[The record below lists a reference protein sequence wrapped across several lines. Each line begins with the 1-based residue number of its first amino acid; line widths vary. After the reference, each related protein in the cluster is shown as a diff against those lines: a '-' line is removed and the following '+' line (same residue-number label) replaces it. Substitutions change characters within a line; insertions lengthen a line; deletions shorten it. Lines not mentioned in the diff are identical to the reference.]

1 MFAYYLRLAWLS
13 IRQSYGLSLLMIL
26 AIGLGIG
33 AAMTTMTVN
42 YLMSANPIPGKSSQL
57 YYVQLDSWDPHEA
70 ANDDGSPPD
79 QLTYRDA
86 TALWAAQKAHR
97 QVVQAQMTA
106 VVEPQASG
114 QNKDSLPFIV
124 SGRANSA
131 DFFPMFEVPFLFGGG
146 WDRAA
151 DEQMQQVVVLSQ
163 GLNERLFGGRNSVG
177 EKIKLATDFYQVVG
191 VMAHWQPK
199 PRFYD
204 VTTGAFNEVEELF
217 VPFSLLTQQKIN
229 RNGNTNC
236 WKPSGEGFAAFL
248 NSECVW
254 TQFWVEL
261 RNEQEKQ
268 HYLAFLSAYVEEQK
282 KLGRFGR
289 PINNQLHDVMQ
300 WLENQQVVAED
311 ASMMLVMSL
320 LFLAVCLLNTIG
332 LLLAKF
338 LSKAPQIG
346 LRQALGASRRDLFA
360 QYLTEAGC
368 IGIAGGLLGLAL
380 AFFGLQGISLLYGDD
395 MKGLAELDL
404 PMVLVAMGL
413 ALISSLLAG
422 LYPTW
427 RACSVQ
433 PSQQLKSQ

>member
-13 IRQSYGLSLLMIL
+13 IRQSYGLSLLMVL

-33 AAMTTMTVN
+33 AAMTTVTVN
-42 YLMSANPIPGKSSQL
+42 YLMSANPIPTKSEQL
-57 YYVQLDSWDPHEA
+57 FYVQLDNWDPHQP
-70 ANDDGSPPD
+70 ANDNGDPPD

-86 TALWAAQKAHR
+86 SALWAANKAHR

-106 VVEPQASG
+106 VIEPEG
-114 QNKDSLPFIV
+114 KDSLPFQV

-131 DFFPMFEVPFLFGGG
+131 DFFAMFEVPFVFGGS

-151 DEQMQQVVVLSQ
+151 DESMQQVVVLSQ
-163 GLNERLFGGRNSVG
+163 SLNERLFGGRDSVG
-177 EKIKLATDFYQVVG
+177 EKVKLAGDYYQVVG
-191 VMAHWQPK
+191 VIANWQPR

-204 VTTGAFNEVEELF
+204 ITTGAFNEVEEVF
-217 VPFSLLTQQKIN
+217 VPFSLLTQEKIS

-236 WKPSGEGFAAFL
+236 WKPSGEGYQAFL

-254 TQFWVEL
+254 TQFWAEL
-261 RNEQEKQ
+261 RTEQEKQ
-268 HYLAFLSAYVEEQK
+268 DYLTFLNAYVSEQK
-282 KLGRFGR
+282 KLGRFER
-289 PINNQLHDVMQ
+289 PMNNRLSDVMQ
-300 WLENQQVVAED
+300 WMENQQVVAQD
-311 ASMMLVMSL
+311 ASLMMVMSL
-320 LFLAVCLLNTIG
+320 MFLLVCLLNTIG

-346 LRQALGASRRDLFA
+346 LRQALGASRQDLFS

-368 IGIAGGLLGLAL
+368 IGIAGGLLGLIFAWL
-380 AFFGLQGISLLYGDD
+380 GLQGVQLLYGDE

-404 PMVLVAMGL
+404 AMVGL
-413 ALISSLLAG
+413 AMLLALVSSLLAG

-427 RACSVQ
+427 RACTVQ